1 MPGTYNR
8 SDPSTFHSSIRGFSL
23 PWYRSELLHLAHDLG
38 RRLLPAFGTS
48 TGIPFARVHLQ
59 RGLRGKGGKGESGE
73 TCSAGAH
80 GCVLITKHQRADVLL
95 LTPEPELL
103 AGAGS
108 LLLEFITLSRLTSDP
123 TFEALARR
131 AFLAIWDRRSDIGLV
146 GNTIDA
152 RSGTWM
158 HGAAG
163 TGAGI
168 DSFYECVCFTRI
180 FRSPQPGLLLIFP
193 FAFPPPLACSWL
205 VLAGTPQKRTF

>member
-1 MPGTYNR
+1 M
-8 SDPSTFHSSIRGFSL
+8 SMVAS
-23 PWYRSELLHLAHDLG
+23 
-38 RRLLPAFGTS
+38 RL
-48 TGIPFARVHLQ
+48 IMR
-59 RGLRGKGGKGESGE
+59 
-73 TCSAGAH
+73 
-80 GCVLITKHQRADVLL
+80 QRADVLPPDFEREP
-95 LTPEPELL
+95 LT
-103 AGAGS
+103 GAGS

-123 TFEALARR
+123 TFESLARR
-131 AFLAIWDRRSDIGLV
+131 AFFAIWDRRSDIGLV

-180 FRSPQPGLLLIFP
+180 FRLSQPGLLLTFP
-193 FAFPPPLACSWL
+193 FAFPPLACSWL